1 MALIATI
8 IMVIIAI
15 AIFALL
21 FFIFKNWLKLVINAI
36 CGVVILLIAS
46 FTNLFPNLGSLDFW
60 QVLICAVGGIP
71 GAIIL
76 IILSFFGITI

>member
-1 MALIATI
+1 MAILSTV
-8 IMVIIAI
+8 IMVIVAV

-46 FTNLFPNLGSLDFW
+46 FTNFFPNLGAIDFW
-60 QVLICAVGGIP
+60 QVVICAVGGIP